1 MNLISILQ
9 VALRM
14 TGPILLVAMGCIFAM
29 RANIFNLGLEGFML
43 AASFAAVWGAYITN
57 NCWLGVL
64 FAIIVAVIYIAIYA
78 VFILE
83 LKADPV
89 ICAIAVITLASGM
102 TRFLCK
108 PVFGSS
114 GRFSLPSSLAI
125 PTYNLPW
132 LSKIPFIG
140 PILNNQSVLILL
152 AIIAPFVIQFII
164 YRTRFGLKL
173 RAVGLNEEA
182 AQAAG
187 INVKR
192 VKYTALLING
202 VFCGLGGALLALSVY
217 MFNIDMTDGRGYMAL
232 ASCVLANGQPLLV
245 LLATLMF
252 GFAESI
258 QVSLSKYEISSYLL
272 EMIPYAMAILAAV
285 LPYVVRNI
293 RGRIRQK
300 RSQIDRI
307 SAYYK
312 NQNEQ
317 L

>member
-1 MNLISILQ
+1 MNLVSVLQ

-14 TGPILLVAMGCIFAM
+14 AGPILLVAMGCVFAM
-29 RANIFNLGLEGFML
+29 KANIFNLGLEGFML
-43 AASFAAVWGAYITN
+43 AASFAAVWGADRTGS
-57 NCWLGVL
+57 CWMGVL
-64 FAIIVAVIYIAIYA
+64 FAVLVAVIYILIYA

-108 PVFGSS
+108 PVFGTS
-114 GRFSLPSSLAI
+114 GRYSLPSSLALPI
-125 PTYNLPW
+125 YNLPW
-132 LSKIPFIG
+132 LEKIPIIG
-140 PILNNQSVLILL
+140 PILNNQSVLILVAL
-152 AIIAPFVIQFII
+152 IAPFII
-164 YRTRFGLKL
+164 HFVLYRTDFGLKL

-182 AQAAG
+182 AQSAG
-187 INVKR
+187 ISVKR
-192 VKYTALLING
+192 TKYTALIING

-245 LLATLMF
+245 LLATLLF

-285 LPYVVRNI
+285 LPYVVRGI
-293 RGRIRQK
+293 RGKIRQK

-312 NQNEQ
+312 EHDRTT
-317 L
+317 

>member
-1 MNLISILQ
+1 MNLVSVLQ

-14 TGPILLVAMGCIFAM
+14 TGPILLVAMGCIFSM
-29 RANIFNLGLEGFML
+29 KVNIFNLGLEGFML
-43 AASFAAVWGAYITN
+43 AASFASVWGAYVTN
-57 NCWLGVL
+57 SCWIGILI
-64 FAIIVAVIYIAIYA
+64 AIVVAVLDIAVYS

-125 PTYNLPW
+125 PTYDLPW
-132 LSKIPFIG
+132 LEKIPFIG
-140 PILNNQSVLILL
+140 PILNNQSVLMLL
-152 AIIAPFVIQFII
+152 AIVAPFVIHFVL

-173 RAVGLNEEA
+173 RSVGLNEEA

-192 VKYTALLING
+192 VKYAALLITG

-245 LLATLMF
+245 LLATLLF
-252 GFAESI
+252 GFAESL
-258 QVSLSKYEISSYLL
+258 QVFLSKYEVSSYLL
-272 EMIPYAMAILAAV
+272 EMIPYAMAIVAAV
-285 LPYVVRNI
+285 LPYVVRGI
-293 RGRIRQK
+293 RGKIRQR
-300 RSQIDRI
+300 RSQVNRI
-307 SAYYK
+307 SAYY
-312 NQNEQ
+312 QNKK
-317 L
+317 LS

>member
-1 MNLISILQ
+1 MNLVSVLQ

-14 TGPILLVAMGCIFAM
+14 AGPILLVAMGCVFAM
-29 RANIFNLGLEGFML
+29 KVNIFNLGLEGFML
-43 AASFAAVWGAYITN
+43 AASFAAIWGTYKTG
-57 NCWLGVL
+57 NCWWGVL
-64 FAIIVAVIYIAIYA
+64 FAILVAVIYILIYA

-108 PVFGSS
+108 PIFGTS
-114 GRFSLPSSLAI
+114 GRFSLDASLAL
-125 PTYNLPW
+125 PVYDLPW
-132 LSKIPFIG
+132 LTKIPFIG
-140 PILNNQSVLILL
+140 PILNNQSVMILVAIVVPLI
-152 AIIAPFVIQFII
+152 IHFVL
-164 YRTRFGLKL
+164 YRTDFGLKI
-173 RAVGLNEEA
+173 RSVGLNEEA

-192 VKYTALLING
+192 IKYIALAING

-245 LLATLMF
+245 LLATLLF

-272 EMIPYAMAILAAV
+272 EMIPYGMAILAAV
-285 LPYVVRNI
+285 LPYVVRGV
-293 RGRIRQK
+293 RGKILQK
-300 RSQIDRI
+300 RSQVERI
-307 SAYYK
+307 RTYYK
-312 NQNEQ
+312 EHKV
-317 L
+317 